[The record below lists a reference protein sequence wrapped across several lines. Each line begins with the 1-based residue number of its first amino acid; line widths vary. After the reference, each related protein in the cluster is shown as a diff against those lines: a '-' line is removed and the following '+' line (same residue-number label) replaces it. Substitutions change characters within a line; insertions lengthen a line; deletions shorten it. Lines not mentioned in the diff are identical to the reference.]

1 MWPYGEIL
9 NTMSVGADTVGSET
23 VRQIMPDDE
32 LQSKTISFLR
42 FPLIVGVV
50 FIHFNLVK
58 IGLAAHGVNYC
69 TGYPDWFYLL
79 VRFFSEVLPSMA
91 VPMFFLFSGYLFFY
105 RTEFDG
111 NVYRSKLRKRINTLL
126 IPFILWNVIGALMIA
141 MYKIPF
147 LQAVLPG
154 AANAHIELTPMHI
167 LNIFYNKD
175 NSILVQ
181 AAPPMRNTPY
191 PIDAPLW
198 FVREVM
204 AVVVLTPIIFHLI
217 KKIGGWFV
225 VLAGIVWAI
234 VIPMVM
240 PGGYFSLLSRALF
253 FFSWGA
259 YYSIG
264 KLNFVGELRKLKFAP
279 YAYLPFLIAD
289 TLTKGLSINIFLRDA
304 VILLGIITVVIIAAS
319 LIETGK
325 ARVNPMFVKPVF
337 FIFALHGLIMQNI
350 GKMLVSILHLPDNAL
365 VMTVFYFAVPIVTI
379 AACMAVYML
388 INKYLPAI
396 CRLLTGNR

>member
-1 MWPYGEIL
+1 MMTESAV
-9 NTMSVGADTVGSET
+9 TAASGSAE
-23 VRQIMPDDE
+23 QIMRDDE

-58 IGLAAHGVNYC
+58 MGLSAHGISYC
-69 TGYPDWFYLL
+69 AGYPEWFYLL
-79 VRFFSEVLPSMA
+79 IRFFSEVLPSMA

-105 RTEFDG
+105 RTDFDG
-111 NVYRSKLRKRINTLL
+111 VIYKTKLRKRINTLL
-126 IPFILWNVIGALMIA
+126 IPFVLWNVVGALMIA

-154 AANAHIELTPMHI
+154 AANADIELSPMRI

-181 AAPPMRNTPY
+181 AAPPVRNTPY

-198 FVREVM
+198 FLREVM
-204 AVVVLTPIIFHLI
+204 AAVVLTPIIFHSI
-217 KKIGGWFV
+217 RKIGGWFV
-225 VLAGIVWAI
+225 VLMGILWV
-234 VIPMVM
+234 VVVPMVL

-264 KLNFVGELRKLKFAP
+264 KRNFVAELRKWKFAP
-279 YAYLPFLIAD
+279 FVYLPFAVAD
-289 TLTKGLSINIFLRDA
+289 TLTKGFAFNSYLRDV
-304 VILLGIITVVIIAAS
+304 VILLGIISMVVIAAR
-319 LIETGK
+319 LLETGK
-325 ARVNPMFVKPVF
+325 ARVNPMLVKPVF

-365 VMTVFYFAVPIVTI
+365 VMTAFYFAVPIVTI
-379 AACMAVYML
+379 AACMGIYML
-388 INKYLPAI
+388 INKYLPSI
-396 CRLLTGNR
+396 CRVLTGNR

>member
-1 MWPYGEIL
+1 
-9 NTMSVGADTVGSET
+9 MSVSADTAGSET
-23 VRQIMPDDE
+23 AKQIVPDDE

-58 IGLAAHGVNYC
+58 MGLSAHGVNYC
-69 TGYPDWFYLL
+69 VSYPDWFYLL
-79 VRFFSEVLPSMA
+79 IRFFSEVLPSMA

-105 RTEFDG
+105 RTDFDG
-111 NVYRSKLRKRINTLL
+111 SIYKAKLRKRVNTLL
-126 IPFILWNVIGALMIA
+126 IPFILWNVIGTLMIA

-154 AANAHIELTPMHI
+154 AANADIELSPMRI

-181 AAPPMRNTPY
+181 AAPPTRNTPY

-204 AVVVLTPIIFHLI
+204 AAVILTPVIFQLI
-217 KKIGGWFV
+217 KKMGGWFV
-225 VLAGIVWAI
+225 VLVGILWAVVVPI
-234 VIPMVM
+234 VL

-259 YYSIG
+259 YYGIN
-264 KLNFVGELRKLKFAP
+264 KLNFVAELRKWKFAP
-279 YAYLPFLIAD
+279 FAYLPFLIAD
-289 TLTKGLSINIFLRDA
+289 TLTKGLAINPYLRDV
-304 VILLGIITVVIIAAS
+304 VILLGIITVVIVAVRLLES
-319 LIETGK
+319 GK
-325 ARVNPMFVKPVF
+325 ARVNPLFVKPVF

-350 GKMLVSILHLPDNAL
+350 GKMMVSVLHLPDNAL
-365 VMTVFYFAVPIVTI
+365 VMTAFYFAVPIVTI
-379 AACMAVYML
+379 AACMGIYML
-388 INKYLPAI
+388 INKYLPTI

>member
-1 MWPYGEIL
+1 
-9 NTMSVGADTVGSET
+9 MSVSADTAGSET
-23 VRQIMPDDE
+23 AKQIVPDDE

-58 IGLAAHGVNYC
+58 MGLSAHGVNYC
-69 TGYPDWFYLL
+69 VSYPDWFYLL
-79 VRFFSEVLPSMA
+79 IRFFSEVLPSMA

-105 RTEFDG
+105 RTDFDG
-111 NVYRSKLRKRINTLL
+111 NIYKAKLRKRVNTLL

-154 AANAHIELTPMHI
+154 AANADIELSPMRI

-181 AAPPMRNTPY
+181 AAPPTRNTPY

-204 AVVVLTPIIFHLI
+204 AAVILTPVIFQLI
-217 KKIGGWFV
+217 KKMGGWFV
-225 VLAGIVWAI
+225 VLVGILWAVVVPI
-234 VIPMVM
+234 VL

-259 YYSIG
+259 YYSIN
-264 KLNFVGELRKLKFAP
+264 KQNFVAELQKWKFAP
-279 YAYLPFLIAD
+279 FAYLPFLIAD
-289 TLTKGLSINIFLRDA
+289 TLTKGLAINPYLRDV
-304 VILLGIITVVIIAAS
+304 VILLGIITVVIVAVRLLES
-319 LIETGK
+319 GK
-325 ARVNPMFVKPVF
+325 ANVNPLFVKPVF
-337 FIFALHGLIMQNI
+337 FIFALHGLIMQNV
-350 GKMLVSILHLPDNAL
+350 GKMMVSVLHLPDNAA

-379 AACMAVYML
+379 AACMGIYML
-388 INKYLPAI
+388 INKYLPTI

>member
-1 MWPYGEIL
+1 
-9 NTMSVGADTVGSET
+9 MSVSADTAGSET
-23 VRQIMPDDE
+23 AKQIVPDDE

-58 IGLAAHGVNYC
+58 MGLSAHGVNYC
-69 TGYPDWFYLL
+69 VGYPDWFYLL
-79 VRFFSEVLPSMA
+79 ICFFSEVLPSMA

-105 RTEFDG
+105 RTDFDG
-111 NVYRSKLRKRINTLL
+111 SIYKAKLRKRVNTLL

-154 AANAHIELTPMHI
+154 AANADIELSPMRI

-181 AAPPMRNTPY
+181 AAPPTRNTPY

-204 AVVVLTPIIFHLI
+204 AAVIISPVIFQLI

-225 VLAGIVWAI
+225 VLVGILWAVVVPI
-234 VIPMVM
+234 VL

-259 YYSIG
+259 YYSIN
-264 KLNFVGELRKLKFAP
+264 KQNFVAELRKWKFAP
-279 YAYLPFLIAD
+279 FAYLPFLIAD
-289 TLTKGLSINIFLRDA
+289 TLTKGLAINTYLRDV
-304 VILLGIITVVIIAAS
+304 VILLGIITVVIVAVRLLES
-319 LIETGK
+319 GK
-325 ARVNPMFVKPVF
+325 ARVNPLFVKPVF

-350 GKMLVSILHLPDNAL
+350 GKMMVSVLHLPDNAL
-365 VMTVFYFAVPIVTI
+365 VMTAFYFAVPIVTI
-379 AACMAVYML
+379 AACMGIYML
-388 INKYLPAI
+388 INKYLPTI
-396 CRLLTGNR
+396 CHLLTGNR